1 MRTIVCTTFACLLIL
16 NGFAGKY
23 DDLLSRGYRW
33 VTVDGPYACVSVDD
47 LQKIT
52 RNAGDELQLK
62 MVEELKAYYLIR
74 GTLVQVIKEDKAAGV
89 SQVHIDGI
97 TTPLWTRNA
106 FLSRQPIKSINGQ
119 IETPG
124 TSASSDVLG
133 ENPAPGETP
142 TPSPS
147 STPSQSPSSSPSPSP

>member
-1 MRTIVCTTFACLLIL
+1 
-16 NGFAGKY
+16 

-52 RNAGDELQLK
+52 RNGGGELQLK

-74 GTLVQVIKEDKAAGV
+74 GKLVQVLKEDKAAGV
-89 SQVHIDGI
+89 SQGHNEGI
-97 TTPLWTRNA
+97 NTPLLARNA
-106 FLSRQPIKSINGQ
+106 YLSRQPIKSISGHV
-119 IETPG
+119 ETPG

-133 ENPAPGETP
+133 ENPAPGVTPTPSSSSTPGETP
-142 TPSPS
+142 TPSLS
-147 STPSQSPSSSPSPSP
+147 STPSPTP